1 MGPILAVLLAIGSIF
16 RAILTLSLVSSS
28 KLCMGWVP
36 CGLVVSF
43 PIEIHTSLAHGQ
55 FHSME
60 MMPQKT
66 YSVDFFSLGMGP
78 TCCLLRWK
86 TLQLQQWLCATYL
99 KSGVSAA
106 ANLQL
111 LWFLFPPDKIT
122 AHLFACWFHLRFE
135 LCWWASQDPFP
146 SVSSVAVSVLNWV
159 ELWCR
164 SSSCLNSCGWNPD
177 SGCGRAR
184 RLLAF
189 GGALIWHLVIHP
201 SHLLPV
207 PQESWNNECFGLGK
221 KPQ

>member
-1 MGPILAVLLAIGSIF
+1 MMLVEILSAPELFWWHFKWIMGPILAVLLAIGPIF
-16 RAILTLSLVSSS
+16 MPVLTLSLVSSS

-36 CGLVVSF
+36 CGLMVSF
-43 PIEIHTSLAHGQ
+43 PIEIHTSLAHRQ

-60 MMPQKT
+60 MISPKM
-66 YSVDFFSLGMGP
+66 YNVDISSLGMGP

-122 AHLFACWFHLRFE
+122 ARLFACCFHLRFE

-146 SVSSVAVSVLNWV
+146 SVFSVQGWTGL
-159 ELWCR
+159 
-164 SSSCLNSCGWNPD
+164 SCDAGT
-177 SGCGRAR
+177 
-184 RLLAF
+184 
-189 GGALIWHLVIHP
+189 
-201 SHLLPV
+201 LPA
-207 PQESWNNECFGLGK
+207 
-221 KPQ
+221 